1 MKRLY
6 KLYYSL
12 IVMLMM
18 GIVPSYAQDEVEI
31 VGTPPSNVNN
41 TVSQYPFIG
50 TWGGCRTQIIYIAS
64 ELSGAGMEAGAII
77 KKLSFF
83 FRDATSIERRR
94 FRVRIA
100 HTNSDRF
107 ASLQPLELEW
117 VTATGSDTPEST
129 FIPGP
134 VPEGGQWRSIE
145 VENEFIWDG
154 ARNIVVDIRWT
165 NENTGG
171 NGAVNVECYK
181 PEMEENTIPKRT
193 LYQYSDNQNTVDGNW
208 TYFNGTI
215 RPWIQTEN
223 SPKMKFEV
231 EYAVIRPFMKLSKKL
246 IDYAYL
252 LPNSTSQA
260 KKIDVITKNMPA
272 NSNLIITPAEGA
284 LVATSENSANWTE
297 HPNTITI
304 TLTNTGDGILDT
316 ISVYVKMKT
325 GEYQDKYESRISFS
339 TGDINKSIPMSA
351 AGRLLDVY
359 CKSTAT
365 STSDQDI
372 GKVVIKDGDNILFSN
387 GSDIPLYNNPE
398 ADKKYTD
405 YTGLAPIQLTAGEIY
420 DMTVSIVNRSTVAYN
435 CAIKA
440 YIDVNKDFEFS
451 ENELLYYIPK
461 TGSGTILSEDSHTS
475 QLVIPDKI
483 NFALGDI
490 FLLRIVVDESDMSP
504 ACGTYTWGETED
516 YYVKLIP
523 GKPYYISDVK
533 CNQVGPELVRRGSE
547 DVEILKATVEVR
559 GAVGDLAIRKLVF
572 DTEGSYLLSSINKAR
587 LYCSIITEDGDNEVE
602 TQEIV
607 GEVIENPNGDMVF
620 IPSNPIKIKYGK
632 NEFILTY
639 DISENA
645 DEETVIDARFTGLYI
660 NGSDENYVK
669 KIISPQG
676 NTVINPN
683 IYSMS
688 FEEFVKDFSP
698 SSWFSIIEKNG
709 TTKQWQVATD
719 IANPVVTPKHG
730 NKFAYFNGYS
740 SSNEQVETLIS
751 EKISLKKIDKENLSL
766 WIYRHNE
773 YGSQNGTTLEVLI
786 SNKKTIDTTAVKLEP
801 LGEYGA
807 NPINVLRT
815 KEPTVENNGWYKYT
829 FKIPENFK
837 TKENY
842 MFLRA
847 SSDWY
852 NKLCIDDIR
861 IGEIKSVMM
870 NVYDIDTMSIK
881 KRFVMKGAT
890 NMLIGGINII
900 IKGDTNNII
909 LKNLTFDLTG
919 TSNINDIENI
929 KIWKMA
935 NNEEFDP
942 ATGVLLVTYNDIKLT
957 NNEVSLNNET
967 LAEGEN
973 NIYFTV
979 DIKDN
984 ATVDNYID
992 IDFKKTTI
1000 TREGKEEHFSREI
1013 KISNGNAEGKVQIK
1027 AGLSGEYIVG
1037 GNYNGTNY
1045 FENIYDAIDVIH
1057 DIGTVGNVQLALNAD
1072 IAITQNT
1079 PVVLNNFYRKDTTN
1093 TLTIYPKDKV
1103 RKIKGKYTS
1112 KVLDT
1117 EKAFFALVGVTNV
1130 TIDGRIN
1137 QSDDNKH
1144 IKGLVFENSSNND
1157 YAHAI
1162 MLATKEPNTENQKTL
1177 RNIQIN
1183 NVDLSCGGRTG
1194 NEYALYLNGKDM
1206 ENINIFNNKISN
1218 AFYGI
1223 YIETPVANGWEKVV
1237 SHLQIRDNYVG
1248 NTEFDG
1254 SVGRAG
1260 INLRNADTVA
1270 IENNMVENVNTPN
1283 NMSCDGIFVGPR
1295 CAKVEVIN
1303 NKVKGVYGS
1312 GNNGAYAIRVNGN
1325 TAKKNV
1331 NIKILNNVFKTV
1343 LSDMNTEN
1351 DPNPAMFF
1359 VETDSLEM
1367 YHNTIV
1373 LDGDKGDIP
1382 GITTGQQTKS
1392 ASIPFAMVRCS
1403 NMKIKNNAFANR
1415 VTAIGR
1421 VSGGLGMYIISN
1433 SDNIEMDR
1441 NAFDI
1446 DIKDNNANFFAFKD
1460 VMYRTLEDFKL
1471 ENNDLEQNSGMTTI
1485 TLDPVHPVLGTIS
1498 GRTALSRNMRAP
1510 AIDGLAELRDIHGN
1524 ERKNEIVTIGADE
1537 VSAEILVNNITPE
1550 VTNICVPGKGEIVV
1564 IAKPG
1569 AFSDG
1574 IARDISGVEPEI
1586 VYDWQ
1591 KNGQNIDN
1599 LREFMEDTNGDGT
1612 LEPVMKPVN
1621 SNIFYP
1627 EVLED
1632 NLANP
1637 DYYTVKLYGFGKTTI
1652 SDHCKVTG
1660 EEAIT
1665 ITKEMDEISEI
1676 CTQTGATKIS
1686 PIAKGTV
1693 TGYQWQKEIGNRWVD
1708 LDGDTEREL
1717 NVDLTDPKY
1726 GEGKYRVFLK
1736 DGENHCS
1743 QGGIFSR
1750 PIELKVVSPVKN
1762 AVLYSPQADAD
1773 GKVEMCE
1780 GEPLRVQLMR
1790 QHIEGDIFGY
1800 RWEELVDGDW
1810 LECDP
1815 EKRDYLTDDGFSIN
1829 ITRPLHSGKFR
1840 LVVIGSQLCDTKEAI
1855 SNVIDVTIHP
1865 YAKVIRDAQPTVV
1878 CKGKMIAISLEV
1890 EAENPRYQWQKDGVN
1905 ITLEEN
1911 VTANKPI
1918 LVIENAKYEDAG
1930 SYQAV
1935 IDVDGCIADGTFG
1948 RLISSPAT
1956 VFVMNE
1962 TQIVQ
1967 EPENVTAINGKF
1979 ARFEVKATAVGAPPY
1994 YTPQY
1999 QWYKGTKKLQDGNKY
2014 SGANA
2019 NILIINNVNQADA
2032 AGADYYVVI
2041 KGLCGDSLI
2050 SNKVKLNLAT
2060 LAFNKHLKDTEVC
2073 TGSEVTLNV
2082 NAETTVPNAT
2092 ITYEWHFVSNG
2103 LDKIVQNS
2111 GNTYTFTA
2119 QAANEGKYYV
2129 LAKISGVEGGV
2140 KSNTAEVKVNSTPVI
2155 TKGLGVSNAKAGET
2169 FTMSIKATG
2178 RDLVYKWYRDGEEIE
2193 GATTATITRI
2203 ESEPGTHSYKV
2214 EVSNMCGTVYSESS
2228 VVVEQSLADVED
2240 ANYGFTVSKI
2250 VPNPVVTDEAKFS
2263 VNAVELSKA
2272 EITITDARGR
2282 ATELFSGEINGEK
2295 QLTVNTSGFVN
2306 GTYYLVININGKKI
2320 TRSFV
2325 VVK

>member
-6 KLYYSL
+6 GLFYSL
-12 IVMLMM
+12 IMMVMLTS
-18 GIVPSYAQDEVEI
+18 IPAVAVTYL
-31 VGTPPSNVNN
+31 VGPENASENVTEDFPYRSN
-41 TVSQYPFIG
+41 Y
-50 TWGGCRTQIIYIAS
+50 GGQRTQFIIYAEELHMHGLAAGTEIRSIALLHI
-64 ELSGAGMEAGAII
+64 EGTTLPLNM
-77 KKLSFF
+77 
-83 FRDATSIERRR
+83 FRIRMS
-94 FRVRIA
+94 
-100 HTNSDRF
+100 HTNLNQFETTSFIQEMQVVYGGSQTQYISGVVDG
-107 ASLQPLELEW
+107 PPEWKTIELE
-117 VTATGSDTPEST
+117 SP
-129 FIPGP
+129 F
-134 VPEGGQWRSIE
+134 R
-145 VENEFIWDG
+145 WDG
-154 ARNIVVDIRWT
+154 SSNIVVEYAWSNDNWGSGNQRWQHIETFETRDENFNDIF
-165 NENTGG
+165 
-171 NGAVNVECYK
+171 
-181 PEMEENTIPKRT
+181 RT
-193 LYQYSDNQNTVDGNW
+193 LEDPEDNVANYNEFQNDGQRRALVPKLQLGVTPVYGTSISCKPIETDFGYIERNATSEAKSIDIKVYGSPNVTSATISPQANAYVALSQDADTWVTTPNTLSVNNMQNGVARKIWVKMKAQEEGFNHSTSLKISVTGAEREVYLKATSNRVHKYCESAANSDNYSEIGCVTILKDGEVVMKNGEQYPIYERPDARRKYSDFTETVPIPRLKIGEAYQMGVSQISPIGNLY
-208 TYFNGTI
+208 TTRI
-215 RPWIQTEN
+215 
-223 SPKMKFEV
+223 K
-231 EYAVIRPFMKLSKKL
+231 
-246 IDYAYL
+246 AYL
-252 LPNSTSQA
+252 DINQDHKLTDDEIIYNILTQSGNAVT
-260 KKIDVITKNMPA
+260 D
-272 NSNLIITPAEGA
+272 NSNLQEMVIIGEP
-284 LVATSENSANWTE
+284 
-297 HPNTITI
+297 
-304 TLTNTGDGILDT
+304 
-316 ISVYVKMKT
+316 VYH
-325 GEYQDKYESRISFS
+325 
-339 TGDINKSIPMSA
+339 
-351 AGRLLDVY
+351 
-359 CKSTAT
+359 
-365 STSDQDI
+365 SDS
-372 GKVVIKDGDNILFSN
+372 LF
-387 GSDIPLYNNPE
+387 
-398 ADKKYTD
+398 
-405 YTGLAPIQLTAGEIY
+405 
-420 DMTVSIVNRSTVAYN
+420 
-435 CAIKA
+435 
-440 YIDVNKDFEFS
+440 F
-451 ENELLYYIPK
+451 
-461 TGSGTILSEDSHTS
+461 
-475 QLVIPDKI
+475 
-483 NFALGDI
+483 
-490 FLLRIVVDESDMSP
+490 LRIVQEETSSASGAAP
-504 ACGTYTWGETED
+504 CGSYQWGETED
-516 YYVKLIP
+516 YFVKLEKGDP
-523 GKPYYISDVK
+523 LYVGGVACKQIS
-533 CNQVGPELVRRGSE
+533 PEMTEKGTEKLPILRAEVSILGSGGSLE
-547 DVEILKATVEVR
+547 
-559 GAVGDLAIRKLVF
+559 IRKLTF
-572 DTEGSYLLSSINKAR
+572 DTEGSYELSSLKKAR
-587 LYCSIITEDGDNEVE
+587 LFFTKKDKELKDEH
-602 TQEIV
+602 EIV
-607 GEVIENPNGDMVF
+607 GTAIVNPNGELEF
-620 IPSNPIKIKYGK
+620 IADTPIPMITGRH
-632 NEFILTY
+632 NFILTY
-639 DISENA
+639 DISDNA

-669 KIISPQG
+669 EIFDPKGVTTIVSPA
-676 NTVINPN
+676 

-688 FEEFVKDFSP
+688 FEGLTTTFGGSE
-698 SSWFSIIEKNG
+698 WFSIIESNG
-709 TTKQWQVATD
+709 SSKKWSTEKSVPRPPKLKA
-719 IANPVVTPKHG
+719 KHG
-730 NKFAYFNGYS
+730 DRFAFFDAYNA
-740 SSNEQVETLIS
+740 SNNQKETLIS
-751 EKISLKKIDKENLSL
+751 EKISLTQSGKKQVSFWFYKHKYNIGN
-766 WIYRHNE
+766 R
-773 YGSQNGTTLEVLI
+773 GTDLEVLI
-786 SNKKTIDTTAVKLEP
+786 SNKKTIDNTAVKLSPVGNATNP
-801 LGEYGA
+801 L
-807 NPINVLRT
+807 NVLLDNA
-815 KEPTVENNGWYKYT
+815 PIENEENWYKYT
-829 FKIPENFK
+829 YEIPETFN
-837 TKENY
+837 TEENY
-842 MFLRA
+842 LYFRVDGDYWNNLGL
-847 SSDWY
+847 DLVEI
-852 NKLCIDDIR
+852 NKSPL
-861 IGEIKSVMM
+861 M
-870 NVYDIDTMSIK
+870 NINFIDTLSLK
-881 KRFVMKGAT
+881 KKYFFAGAKNT
-890 NMLIGGINII
+890 LIGGVNVNTYGSPKKVKLMNI
-900 IKGDTNNII
+900 G
-909 LKNLTFDLTG
+909 FDLTG

-1079 PVVLNNFYRKDTTN
+1079 PIVINNFYRKDTTN

-1117 EKAFFALVGVTNV
+1117 EKAFFALIGVTNV

-1144 IKGLVFENSSNND
+1144 IKGLVFENGSNNNE

-1183 NVDLSCGGRTG
+1183 NVDLSCGGRRG

-1206 ENINIFNNKISN
+1206 KNINIFNNKISN
-1218 AFYGI
+1218 ALYGI

-1283 NMSCDGIFVGPR
+1283 KMSCDGIFVGPR

-1550 VTNICVPGKGEIVV
+1550 ITNICVPGKGEIEV
-1564 IAKPG
+1564 IAKLG

-1652 SDHCKVTG
+1652 SEHCKVTG

-1676 CTQTGATKIS
+1676 CTQTGTTKIS

-1810 LECDP
+1810 VECDP
-1815 EKRDYLTDDGFSIN
+1815 DQRDYLTDDGFSIN
-1829 ITRPLHSGKFR
+1829 ITRPTHSGKFR

-1948 RLISSPAT
+1948 RLVSSPAT

-2014 SGANA
+2014 SGVNA

-2169 FTMSIKATG
+2169 FTMSVKATG
-2178 RDLVYKWYRDGEEIE
+2178 RDLAYKWYRDGEVIE

-2228 VVVEQSLADVED
+2228 VVVEQSLADVEE

-2295 QLTVNTSGFVN
+2295 QFTVNTSGFVN